1 MKIRAIER
9 EDLLSAEYN
18 RCICFKLPVDFD
30 RRRTEIAAGTD
41 SLQGRY
47 GAFTDD
53 GVMMSYLIDN
63 PFSVYFDGHAV
74 SCGGIGSVTTLPE
87 WRASGCMRALLTHV
101 LRRGREEGEVFSMLG
116 PFSYGFYRKFGYEAA
131 YAAWEYTV
139 PIAQFAPFRH
149 TGWVRRLRGS
159 DEQDLSRLVSLYA
172 RFARR
177 YNLALVR
184 DEDFFRRRF
193 LNRPDE
199 VFLNQHTF
207 FYLLGE
213 GEEAGAYLM
222 YRFVPEEKG
231 STMEVTDLAFDG
243 AKGLRMLMGYLARMS
258 ADYRQ
263 VRLRLPDEVRLQKLL
278 AVPPELRLT
287 PTRMARVVNVPE
299 ALRLA
304 KKPSS
309 LRAVIE
315 AADDV
320 LPENSGRWLVE
331 GDRVSRTEEEADLVL
346 DVRALAP
353 MLLGSL
359 PYAAALYREDVR
371 VLRNEAALAAL
382 FPAKV
387 LYQHDHF

>member
-1 MKIRAIER
+1 MQIRPIER

-18 RCICFKLPVDFD
+18 RCICFKMPVDFD
-30 RRRTEIAAGTD
+30 RRRAEIAAGED

-87 WRASGCMRALLTHV
+87 WRASGSMRALLSHV

-116 PFSYGFYRKFGYEAA
+116 PFSYEFYRKFGYEAA

-139 PIAQFAPFRH
+139 PITQFAPYRH
-149 TGWVRRLRGS
+149 NGWVRRLKGG
-159 DEQDLSRLVSLYA
+159 DEQDLSQLVSLYA

-177 YNLALVR
+177 CNLALVR
-184 DEDFFRRRF
+184 DEAFFRRRF
-193 LNRPDE
+193 LNKPDE
-199 VFLNQHTF
+199 TFLNQHTF

-213 GEEAGAYLM
+213 GEEAGAWLM
-222 YRFVPEEKG
+222 YRFAPEEKAG
-231 STMEVTDLAFDG
+231 LMDVTDLAFDG

-258 ADYRQ
+258 ADYRE
-263 VRLRLPDEVRLQKLL
+263 VRLRLPDDVRLQKLL
-278 AVPPELRLT
+278 AVPPQLNIR
-287 PTRMARVVNVPE
+287 PTRMARVVNVPR
-299 ALRLA
+299 ALELA
-304 KKPSS
+304 EKPSGF
-309 LRAVIE
+309 RAVIE
-315 AADDV
+315 VSDELLA
-320 LPENSGRWLVE
+320 ENAGRWLVE
-331 GDRVSRTEEEADLVL
+331 GNRVFRTEEAPELAV

-359 PYAAALYREDVR
+359 PLYSALYRDDVR
-371 VLRNEAALAAL
+371 VMRNGEALAAL